1 MKAVGDM
8 RVEELILDGFKS
20 YPVRTTISGFDESF
34 NAITGLN
41 GSGKSNILDAICF
54 VLGITNMQSV
64 RANNLMD
71 LIYKR
76 GQAGVTKASVT
87 IVFNN
92 EDRSKSPVGFEN
104 TPQIT
109 VTRQI
114 AVGNVSKY
122 LLNGHKST
130 LQALQNLFQSVQLN
144 INNPNFL
151 IMQGKITK
159 VLNMKPAE
167 ILGMVEEAAG
177 TRMFEERK
185 DKAMKTM
192 TKKDKKVEEI
202 ESLLR
207 EEIDPKL
214 EKLRAEKR
222 SYLEYQK
229 ATSELER
236 LTRLV
241 KAYEWVAAVE
251 KAEKAT
257 ETVKKKRKDIETA
270 KGDIMRGG
278 KECHGMEKEL
288 EDIRKKKEKEQAKG
302 GKIQGLTEAVN
313 SLERELVRIK
323 TQIEITE
330 STLKDDAKRVEG
342 AKKAV
347 GEVSSSYPERLG
359 N

>member
-1 MKAVGDM
+1 MKACANQQNTFSSQ
-8 RVEELILDGFKS
+8 LTS
-20 YPVRTTISGFDESF
+20 SF
-34 NAITGLN
+34 
-41 GSGKSNILDAICF
+41 
-54 VLGITNMQSV
+54 Q
-64 RANNLMD
+64 
-71 LIYKR
+71 
-76 GQAGVTKASVT
+76 
-87 IVFNN
+87 
-92 EDRSKSPVGFEN
+92 
-104 TPQIT
+104 
-109 VTRQI
+109 
-114 AVGNVSKY
+114 
-122 LLNGHKST
+122 
-130 LQALQNLFQSVQLN
+130 
-144 INNPNFL
+144 
-151 IMQGKITK
+151 
-159 VLNMKPAE
+159 
-167 ILGMVEEAAG
+167 
-177 TRMFEERK
+177 
-185 DKAMKTM
+185 
-192 TKKDKKVEEI
+192 
-202 ESLLR
+202 LLR

-288 EDIRKKKEKEQAKG
+288 EEIRKKKEKVRFMIVVTTLLTHGILQEQAKG

-313 SLERELVRIK
+313 NLERELVKIK

-342 AKKAV
+342 AKKTV
-347 GEVSSSYPERLG
+347 GEVSNSDSNDLDIDPQIAFQNARR
-359 N
+359 